1 MLSTT
6 VSAVFPANT
15 SSNTVKHIGQEQT
28 EQRGPHEGKCLDT
41 ELGDLAIVTESATG
55 LDEDSS
61 HQGSDQSLEEQGEMD
76 QESREPTANPHAHGR
91 ESSEEGD
98 HTKEQGD
105 DHEGE
110 HEPGHQEVVVGTDE
124 LVRNI
129 DGSTKVPVT
138 RRVKGERRSVPWAIH
153 LAVDDRTH
161 VPKRPSRQS
170 RSTRNGTGVGF
181 EKVDDVQRIRISCTT
196 QERQEHQQER
206 RGCEEQAQE
215 AQCRS
220 GQHCEGCDSSLPR
233 DRNDENMPLAS
244 ILHTAVVL
252 HQC

>member
-1 MLSTT
+1 
-6 VSAVFPANT
+6 
-15 SSNTVKHIGQEQT
+15 
-28 EQRGPHEGKCLDT
+28 
-41 ELGDLAIVTESATG
+41 
-55 LDEDSS
+55 
-61 HQGSDQSLEEQGEMD
+61 MD

-110 HEPGHQEVVVGTDE
+110 HEPGHQEVVVRTANCQLCVQRSLQKGNISHLPDE

-129 DGSTKVPVT
+129 DGSIKVPVT

-161 VPKRPSRQS
+161 IPKRPSRQS

-196 QERQEHQQER
+196 QERQEHQQEG

-220 GQHCEGCDSSLPR
+220 
-233 DRNDENMPLAS
+233 
-244 ILHTAVVL
+244 
-252 HQC
+252 